1 MKFVIGTAQIKKRYG
16 ILGKHLKL
24 SEAKKIFKKKRK
36 NIDYVDTAPTYGV
49 SEKYLGKN
57 LNKNIKIITKLDK
70 LRFKK
75 KYDVCKEIEQ
85 KIIKSFNKFNRTIYC
100 VLFHNENDANWLKEK
115 LVRNKLKEMIKN
127 KYIKKIGVSC
137 YEYENI
143 KNYCKFFKFDIFQI
157 PLNALNISEKKIEY
171 LKKLKKRYGFKI
183 HARSIFLQ
191 GVLLINIKNIPNKLK
206 KLEKKMIE
214 IKKRIK
220 IKNVETYNYL
230 ISIIDNLKLVD
241 CAVIGIK
248 SYKEFVNLTNYKKI
262 KLTKN
267 EIYKFKLKQSKI
279 LDSRNW

>member
-1 MKFVIGTAQIKKRYG
+1 MKFVIGTAQIKKSYG
-16 ILGKHLKL
+16 ILGNHLKL
-24 SEAKKIFKKKRK
+24 SEAKKIFKTKRK

-49 SEKYLGKN
+49 SENYLGKN

-70 LRFKK
+70 LRSKK
-75 KYDVCKEIEQ
+75 KNNICKEIER

-100 VLFHNENDANWLKEK
+100 VLFHNEDDANWLKEK

-127 KYIKKIGVSC
+127 KYIKKIGISC
-137 YEYENI
+137 YQYKNI
-143 KNYCKFFKFDIFQI
+143 QNYCKLFKFDIFQI

-191 GVLLINIKNIPNKLK
+191 GVLLINSENIPNKLK
-206 KLEKKMIE
+206 KLKKKLII
-214 IKKRIK
+214 IKKK
-220 IKNVETYNYL
+220 IELKNVETYNYL

-248 SYKEFVNLTNYKKI
+248 NYNEFVNLINYKKI

-267 EIYKFKLKQSKI
+267 EIYRFRLKQSKI
-279 LDSRNW
+279 LDPRNW

>member
-16 ILGKHLKL
+16 ILGNHLKL
-24 SEAKKIFKKKRK
+24 SEAKKIFKTKRK
-36 NIDYVDTAPTYGV
+36 NIDYVDTSPTYGV

-70 LRFKK
+70 LRSKK
-75 KYDVCKEIEQ
+75 KDNVCREIEQ

-100 VLFHNENDANWLKEK
+100 VLFHNEDDANWLKEK
-115 LVRNKLKEMIKN
+115 LVRNKFKEMIEN

-137 YEYENI
+137 YQYENI
-143 KNYCKFFKFDIFQI
+143 QNYCKFFKFDIFQI

-171 LKKLKKRYGFKI
+171 LKKIKKRYGFKI

-191 GVLLINIKNIPNKLK
+191 GVLLTNSRDIPKKLQ

-214 IKKRIK
+214 IKKKIK
-220 IKNVETYNYL
+220 IKNAETYNYL

-241 CAVIGIK
+241 CAVIGVKNYSELI
-248 SYKEFVNLTNYKKI
+248 NLINYKKI

-267 EIYKFKLKQSKI
+267 EIYEFKSKQLKI
-279 LDSRNW
+279 LDPRNW